1 MLRRLLE
8 WVEARDPLLVLR
20 EEEEERKVLNL
31 IVAEE
36 VEEEEEEEEE
46 EEKEDFITIDL
57 SPPPRSFPKMMTL
70 SVLEQNEATIIQ
82 FRCSVV
88 HIYFLDWVAGG

>member
-1 MLRRLLE
+1 MLLLE
-8 WVEARDPLLVLR
+8 WVEARDPFLVLR
-20 EEEEERKVLNL
+20 EEEEEERKVLNL

-70 SVLEQNEATIIQ
+70 CV
-82 FRCSVV
+82 RKK
-88 HIYFLDWVAGG
+88 

>member
-1 MLRRLLE
+1 MKSCPPKASSRDDRSSLFEEDMLLLE
-8 WVEARDPLLVLR
+8 WVEARDPFLVLR

-36 VEEEEEEEEE
+36 VEVE

-57 SPPPRSFPKMMTL
+57 SLPPRSFPKMMTL
-70 SVLEQNEATIIQ
+70 CVRIK
-82 FRCSVV
+82 
-88 HIYFLDWVAGG
+88 

>member
-36 VEEEEEEEEE
+36 VEEEDEE

-57 SPPPRSFPKMMTL
+57 SPSPRSFPKMMTL
-70 SVLEQNEATIIQ
+70 SVLEKNEATIIQ

>member
-1 MLRRLLE
+1 MKSCPPTASSRDDRPSFFEDDIIRRLLE
-8 WVEARDPLLVLR
+8 WVEARDPFLVLR
-20 EEEEERKVLNL
+20 EEEEEEERKVLNL

-36 VEEEEEEEEE
+36 VEEEDEE

-70 SVLEQNEATIIQ
+70 SV
-82 FRCSVV
+82 RKK
-88 HIYFLDWVAGG
+88 

>member
-8 WVEARDPLLVLR
+8 WVEARDLLLVLR

-36 VEEEEEEEEE
+36 VEEEEEE

-70 SVLEQNEATIIQ
+70 SVLEKNEATIIQ

>member
-1 MLRRLLE
+1 MKSCPPKASSRDDRSSLFEDDILRRLLE
-8 WVEARDPLLVLR
+8 WVEARDPFLVLR
-20 EEEEERKVLNL
+20 EEEEEERKVLNL

-36 VEEEEEEEEE
+36 VEEEE

-70 SVLEQNEATIIQ
+70 CV
-82 FRCSVV
+82 RKK
-88 HIYFLDWVAGG
+88 

>member
-1 MLRRLLE
+1 MKSCPPKASSRDDRSSLFEDDILRRLLE
-8 WVEARDPLLVLR
+8 WVEARDPFLVLR
-20 EEEEERKVLNL
+20 EEEEEEERKVLNL

-36 VEEEEEEEEE
+36 VEEEE

-70 SVLEQNEATIIQ
+70 YV
-82 FRCSVV
+82 RKK
-88 HIYFLDWVAGG
+88 

>member
-1 MLRRLLE
+1 M
-8 WVEARDPLLVLR
+8 
-20 EEEEERKVLNL
+20 NL

-36 VEEEEEEEEE
+36 VEEEDEEEEEEE

-70 SVLEQNEATIIQ
+70 CV
-82 FRCSVV
+82 RKK
-88 HIYFLDWVAGG
+88 

>member
-36 VEEEEEEEEE
+36 VEEEVEE

-70 SVLEQNEATIIQ
+70 SVLERNEATIIQ

>member
-20 EEEEERKVLNL
+20 EEEERKVLNL

-36 VEEEEEEEEE
+36 DEEE
-46 EEKEDFITIDL
+46 EEKEYFITSDL

-70 SVLEQNEATIIQ
+70 SVLEKNEATIIQ

>member
-36 VEEEEEEEEE
+36 VEEEEEE
-46 EEKEDFITIDL
+46 KEDFITIDL

-70 SVLEQNEATIIQ
+70 SVLEKNEATIIQ

>member
-36 VEEEEEEEEE
+36 VEEDEE

-70 SVLEQNEATIIQ
+70 SVLEKNEATIIQ

>member
-1 MLRRLLE
+1 MKSCPPKASSRDDRSSLFEEDMLLLE
-8 WVEARDPLLVLR
+8 WVEARDPFLVLR
-20 EEEEERKVLNL
+20 EEEEEERKVLNL

-70 SVLEQNEATIIQ
+70 CV
-82 FRCSVV
+82 RKK
-88 HIYFLDWVAGG
+88 

>member
-8 WVEARDPLLVLR
+8 WVEALDPLLVLR

-36 VEEEEEEEEE
+36 VEEEDEE

-70 SVLEQNEATIIQ
+70 SVLEKNEATIIQ

>member
-1 MLRRLLE
+1 MKSCPPKASSRDDRSSLFEEDSLLE
-8 WVEARDPLLVLR
+8 WVEARDPFLVLR

-36 VEEEEEEEEE
+36 VEEEEEE

-70 SVLEQNEATIIQ
+70 CV
-82 FRCSVV
+82 RKK
-88 HIYFLDWVAGG
+88 

>member
-36 VEEEEEEEEE
+36 VEEEDEE

-70 SVLEQNEATIIQ
+70 SVLEKNEATIIQ
-82 FRCSVV
+82 FRYSVV

>member
-46 EEKEDFITIDL
+46 KEDFITIDL

-70 SVLEQNEATIIQ
+70 CV
-82 FRCSVV
+82 RKK
-88 HIYFLDWVAGG
+88 

>member
-1 MLRRLLE
+1 MKSCPPKASSRDDRSSLFEDDILRRLLE
-8 WVEARDPLLVLR
+8 WVEARDPFLVLR
-20 EEEEERKVLNL
+20 EEEEEEERKVLNL

-36 VEEEEEEEEE
+36 VEEEE

-70 SVLEQNEATIIQ
+70 CV
-82 FRCSVV
+82 RKK
-88 HIYFLDWVAGG
+88 

>member
-1 MLRRLLE
+1 MKSCPPKASSRDDRSSLFEEDMLLLE
-8 WVEARDPLLVLR
+8 WVEARDPFLVLR

-36 VEEEEEEEEE
+36 VEEEEEEEE

-70 SVLEQNEATIIQ
+70 CV
-82 FRCSVV
+82 RKK
-88 HIYFLDWVAGG
+88 

>member
-1 MLRRLLE
+1 MKSCPPKASSRDDRSSLIEDDILRRLLE
-8 WVEARDPLLVLR
+8 WVEAPDPFLVLR
-20 EEEEERKVLNL
+20 EEEEEEERKVLNL

-36 VEEEEEEEEE
+36 VEEEE

-70 SVLEQNEATIIQ
+70 CV
-82 FRCSVV
+82 RKK
-88 HIYFLDWVAGG
+88 

>member
-1 MLRRLLE
+1 MKSCPPKASSRDDRSSLFEDDILRRLLE
-8 WVEARDPLLVLR
+8 WVEARDPFLVLR
-20 EEEEERKVLNL
+20 EEEEEERKVLNL

-36 VEEEEEEEEE
+36 VEEEEEE

-70 SVLEQNEATIIQ
+70 YV
-82 FRCSVV
+82 RKK
-88 HIYFLDWVAGG
+88 

>member
-1 MLRRLLE
+1 MKSCPPKASSRDDRSSLFEDDILRRLLE
-8 WVEARDPLLVLR
+8 WVEARDPFLVLR
-20 EEEEERKVLNL
+20 EEEEEERKVLNL

-36 VEEEEEEEEE
+36 VEEEEEDEEE

-70 SVLEQNEATIIQ
+70 CV
-82 FRCSVV
+82 RKK
-88 HIYFLDWVAGG
+88 

>member
-36 VEEEEEEEEE
+36 VEEEDEEEEEE

-70 SVLEQNEATIIQ
+70 CV
-82 FRCSVV
+82 RKK
-88 HIYFLDWVAGG
+88 

>member
-36 VEEEEEEEEE
+36 VEEEEEEEE
-46 EEKEDFITIDL
+46 KEDFITIDL

-70 SVLEQNEATIIQ
+70 SVLEKNE
-82 FRCSVV
+82 
-88 HIYFLDWVAGG
+88 LL

>member
-1 MLRRLLE
+1 MKSCPPKASSRDDRSSLFEDDILRRLLE
-8 WVEARDPLLVLR
+8 WVEARDPFLVLR
-20 EEEEERKVLNL
+20 EEEEEERKVLNL

-36 VEEEEEEEEE
+36 VEEEEEE

-70 SVLEQNEATIIQ
+70 CVRIK
-82 FRCSVV
+82 
-88 HIYFLDWVAGG
+88 

>member
-1 MLRRLLE
+1 MKSCPPKASSRDDRSSLFEDDILRRLLE
-8 WVEARDPLLVLR
+8 WVEARDPFLVLR
-20 EEEEERKVLNL
+20 EEEEEERKVLNL

-36 VEEEEEEEEE
+36 VEEEEEEE

-70 SVLEQNEATIIQ
+70 CVRIK
-82 FRCSVV
+82 
-88 HIYFLDWVAGG
+88 

>member
-1 MLRRLLE
+1 MKSCPPKASSRDDRSSLFEEDMLLLE
-8 WVEARDPLLVLR
+8 WVEARDPFLVLR

-36 VEEEEEEEEE
+36 VEEVEEEEEEEE

-70 SVLEQNEATIIQ
+70 CV
-82 FRCSVV
+82 RKK
-88 HIYFLDWVAGG
+88 

>member
-1 MLRRLLE
+1 MKSCPPKASSRDDRSSLFEDDILRRLLE
-8 WVEARDPLLVLR
+8 WVEARDPFLVLR
-20 EEEEERKVLNL
+20 EEEEEERKVLNL

-36 VEEEEEEEEE
+36 VEEGEEE

-70 SVLEQNEATIIQ
+70 CV
-82 FRCSVV
+82 RKK
-88 HIYFLDWVAGG
+88 

>member
-1 MLRRLLE
+1 MKSCPPKASSRDDRSSLFEEDMLLLE
-8 WVEARDPLLVLR
+8 WVEARDPFLVLR
-20 EEEEERKVLNL
+20 EEEEEERKVLNL

-36 VEEEEEEEEE
+36 VEEEEEE

-70 SVLEQNEATIIQ
+70 YV
-82 FRCSVV
+82 RKK
-88 HIYFLDWVAGG
+88 

>member
-1 MLRRLLE
+1 M
-8 WVEARDPLLVLR
+8 
-20 EEEEERKVLNL
+20 NL

-36 VEEEEEEEEE
+36 VEEEDEEEEEE

-70 SVLEQNEATIIQ
+70 CVRKNEATNNPSSLFCCSHII
-82 FRCSVV
+82 
-88 HIYFLDWVAGG
+88 FLDQVGVIL

>member
-8 WVEARDPLLVLR
+8 WFEARDPLLVLR

-36 VEEEEEEEEE
+36 VEEEEEEE
-46 EEKEDFITIDL
+46 KEDFITIDL
-57 SPPPRSFPKMMTL
+57 SPPPRSFPKVMTL
-70 SVLEQNEATIIQ
+70 SVLEKNEATIIQ

-88 HIYFLDWVAGG
+88 HIYFLDWVACG

>member
-1 MLRRLLE
+1 MKSCPPKASSRDDRSSLFEDDILRRLLE
-8 WVEARDPLLVLR
+8 WVEARDPFLVLR
-20 EEEEERKVLNL
+20 EEEEEERKVLNL

-70 SVLEQNEATIIQ
+70 
-82 FRCSVV
+82 
-88 HIYFLDWVAGG
+88 

>member
-1 MLRRLLE
+1 MKSCPPKASSRDDRSSLFEDDILRRLLA
-8 WVEARDPLLVLR
+8 WVEARDPFLVLR
-20 EEEEERKVLNL
+20 EEEEEERKVLNL

-36 VEEEEEEEEE
+36 VEEEDEDEEE

-70 SVLEQNEATIIQ
+70 CV
-82 FRCSVV
+82 RKK
-88 HIYFLDWVAGG
+88 

>member
-1 MLRRLLE
+1 MKSCPPKASSRDDRSSLFEDDILRRLLE
-8 WVEARDPLLVLR
+8 WVEARDPFLVLR
-20 EEEEERKVLNL
+20 EEEEEERKVLNL

-36 VEEEEEEEEE
+36 VEEEDEDEEE

-70 SVLEQNEATIIQ
+70 CV
-82 FRCSVV
+82 RKK
-88 HIYFLDWVAGG
+88 

>member
-1 MLRRLLE
+1 MKSCPPKASSRDDRSSLFEDDILRRLLE
-8 WVEARDPLLVLR
+8 WVEARDPFLVLR
-20 EEEEERKVLNL
+20 EEEEEERKVLNL

-36 VEEEEEEEEE
+36 VEEEEEDEDE

-70 SVLEQNEATIIQ
+70 CV
-82 FRCSVV
+82 RKK
-88 HIYFLDWVAGG
+88 

>member
-1 MLRRLLE
+1 MKSCPPKASSRDDRSSLFEEDMLLLE
-8 WVEARDPLLVLR
+8 WVEARDPFLVLR

-46 EEKEDFITIDL
+46 KEDFITIDL
-57 SPPPRSFPKMMTL
+57 SPSQR
-70 SVLEQNEATIIQ
+70 
-82 FRCSVV
+82 
-88 HIYFLDWVAGG
+88 

>member
-1 MLRRLLE
+1 MKSCPPKASSRDDRSSLFEDDILRRLLE
-8 WVEARDPLLVLR
+8 WVEARDPFLVLR
-20 EEEEERKVLNL
+20 EEEEEERKVLNL

-36 VEEEEEEEEE
+36 VEEEE

-70 SVLEQNEATIIQ
+70 CVRIK
-82 FRCSVV
+82 
-88 HIYFLDWVAGG
+88 

>member
-70 SVLEQNEATIIQ
+70 SVLEKNE
-82 FRCSVV
+82 
-88 HIYFLDWVAGG
+88 LL